1 MPLKPLEPFLPAG
14 TLPLIQEMLKDEVYH
29 IVITRPR
36 KTKLGDF
43 RHPRPGE
50 TPRLTV
56 NGNLE
61 PNNFLI
67 TLVHEIAHLKI
78 WNKHKNKVKPHGDEW
93 KNCYSELLS
102 RFLDKGFF
110 SPTLETALV
119 AHVRL
124 PKYTSVADQQL
135 MRALRPEKQESTADE
150 GKYVEELNRGD
161 AFFLQK
167 RIFVVEE
174 KLRKNYLCKELP
186 SGKKY
191 RVSALARVMPLSEE
205 MLSNIKKR

>member
-1 MPLKPLEPFLPAG
+1 
-14 TLPLIQEMLKDEVYH
+14 MLKDEVFH
-29 IVITRPR
+29 IVVTRPR

-50 TPRLTV
+50 VPRLTV

-67 TLVHEIAHLKI
+67 TLVHEVAHLKI
-78 WNKHKNKVKPHGDEW
+78 WRKHKNTVKPHGDEW
-93 KNCYSELLS
+93 KNCYSALLTG
-102 RFLDKGFF
+102 FLGKGFF
-110 SPTLETALV
+110 PENLEKALL
-119 AHVRL
+119 AHVKM

-135 MRALRPEKQESTADE
+135 MRALRLEMNEAGTDDA
-150 GKYVEELNRGD
+150 KYVEDLSKGQ
-161 AFFLQK
+161 AFYLQN
-167 RIFVVEE
+167 RIFVIEE

-191 RVSALARVMPLSEE
+191 RVSALARVMPVSEQTLST
-205 MLSNIKKR
+205 IKKR

>member
-1 MPLKPLEPFLPAG
+1 MALKPLEPFLPAG
-14 TLPLIQEMLKDEVYH
+14 TLPLVEKMLANEVFH
-29 IVITRPR
+29 IVVTRPR

-50 TPRLTV
+50 VPRLTV

-67 TLVHEIAHLKI
+67 TLVHEVAHLKI
-78 WNKHKNKVKPHGDEW
+78 WNKYKNKVKPHGDEW
-93 KNCYSELLS
+93 KNCYSTLLS
-102 RFLDKGFF
+102 EFLGKGFF
-110 SPTLETALV
+110 PDNLENALV
-119 AHVRL
+119 AHVKM

-135 MRALRPEKQESTADE
+135 MRALRLEKNDQHNDD
-150 GKYVEELNRGD
+150 GKYVEDLNKGE
-161 AFFLQK
+161 AFYLQN
-167 RIFVVEE
+167 RVFVIEE

-191 RVSALARVMPLSEE
+191 RVSALARVMPVSEQ
-205 MLSNIKKR
+205 MLLKLKK